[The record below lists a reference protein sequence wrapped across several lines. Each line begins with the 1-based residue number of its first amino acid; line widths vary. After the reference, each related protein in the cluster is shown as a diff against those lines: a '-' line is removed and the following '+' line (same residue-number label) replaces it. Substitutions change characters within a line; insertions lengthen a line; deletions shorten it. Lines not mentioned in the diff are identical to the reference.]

1 MLRCNKTLQAGLT
14 PCFFFT
20 FRNLIMLTPEQL
32 FAAHKHNVAAIFG
45 MGAKAFEGAEK
56 LTELHLQ
63 LAKTTLTEAAETTNA
78 LMSVKDVQE
87 FFALQTS
94 LLQPTGEKAAAYA
107 RHVADISLATG
118 ADLGKIVEGQMV
130 ESKVKFDGL
139 VENLAK
145 NAPAGTENV
154 VALAKSSLASVNN
167 AFESVQKAAKQAAE
181 VAESNFNTMTAT
193 AAKASRTKKA
203 A

>member
-1 MLRCNKTLQAGLT
+1 
-14 PCFFFT
+14 
-20 FRNLIMLTPEQL
+20 MLTPEQI
-32 FAAHKHNVAAIFG
+32 FAAQKHNVAAFFG
-45 MGAKAFEGAEK
+45 MGAKAFEGVEK

-63 LAKTTLTEAAETTNA
+63 LAKTTLTEAAETTSA
-78 LMSVKDVQE
+78 LMSVKDMQE
-87 FFALQTS
+87 FVALQTS

-118 ADLGKIVEGQMV
+118 AELGKIVEGQMV

-193 AAKASRTKKA
+193 AAKASRAKKA

>member
-1 MLRCNKTLQAGLT
+1 
-14 PCFFFT
+14 
-20 FRNLIMLTPEQL
+20 MLTPEQL
-32 FAAHKHNVAAIFG
+32 FAANKHNVAALFG
-45 MGAKAFEGAEK
+45 FGAKAFEGAEK

-63 LAKTTLTEAAETTNA
+63 LAKTALTETAETTSA
-78 LMSVKDVQE
+78 LLAVKDPQE

-94 LLQPTGEKAAAYA
+94 LLQPSGEKAAAYA
-107 RHVADISLATG
+107 RHVADIALSTG
-118 ADLGKIVEGQMV
+118 ADLGKIVEGQLA
-130 ESKVKFDGL
+130 ESKAKFDGL

-154 VALAKSSLASVNN
+154 VALAKSGLAAANN

-181 VAESNFNTMTAT
+181 VAESNFNTITAQAT
-193 AAKASRTKKA
+193 KTTKAAKMA